1 MELLIDYRE
10 RKVAHLI
17 EDVCSETRIIDLPL
31 GDYLIASEKGSV
43 IVERKSI
50 HDFISSVR
58 SNRLWDQLLRLM
70 KTEEVLGYRIRRTIL
85 LIQGSVEEY
94 FKSIAGYSIRDT
106 DVFWSQIIGAFL
118 EVLYVY
124 NTPIIFIE
132 KDEELRPF
140 FKTLIRREE
149 TGLNDKLPEAKWY
162 RKRVRAELPTKDRKR
177 YILSSIPFIGE
188 VLARNLLEHFGT
200 ISNVANASVDELQE
214 VPKIGKK
221 KSQIIYEM
229 FH

>member
-1 MELLIDYRE
+1 MELFIDHRE

-17 EDVCSETRIIDLPL
+17 DDVCSEAKIIDLPL

-43 IVERKSI
+43 IVERKSV

-70 KTEEVLGYRIRRTIL
+70 KAEEVLGYGIRRRIL
-85 LIQGSVEEY
+85 LIQGSVEKY
-94 FKSIAGYSIRDT
+94 LKSIARYSVRDT
-106 DVFWSQIIGAFL
+106 EVFWSQIMGAFL

-132 KDEELRPF
+132 KDEELRAF

-149 TGLNDKLPEAKWY
+149 KGLNDKLPEAKWY
-162 RKRVRAELPTKDRKR
+162 MKRVRSDLPTKDRKR
-177 YILSSIPFIGE
+177 YILSSLPFIGE
-188 VLARNLLEHFGT
+188 ALAKNLLEHFGT
-200 ISNVANASVDELQE
+200 ISNVANASVGELQE

-221 KSQIIYEM
+221 KAEIIYKM

>member
-1 MELLIDYRE
+1 MELFIDHRE

-17 EDVCSETRIIDLPL
+17 DDVCSETKIIDLPL
-31 GDYLIASEKGSV
+31 GDYLIASENGSV
-43 IVERKSI
+43 IVERKSV

-70 KTEEVLGYRIRRTIL
+70 KAEEVLGYRIRRRIL
-85 LIQGSVEEY
+85 LIQGSVEKY
-94 FKSIAGYSIRDT
+94 LRSIARYSIRDT
-106 DVFWSQIIGAFL
+106 EVFWSQIMGAFL
-118 EVLYVY
+118 EILYVY

-132 KDEELRPF
+132 KDEDLRPF

-149 TGLNDKLPEAKWY
+149 KGLNDKLPEAKWY
-162 RKRVRAELPTKDRKR
+162 MKRVRSDLPTKDRKR
-177 YILSSIPFIGE
+177 YILSSLPFIGE
-188 VLARNLLEHFGT
+188 TLARNLLEHFGT

-221 KSQIIYEM
+221 KAEIIYKM